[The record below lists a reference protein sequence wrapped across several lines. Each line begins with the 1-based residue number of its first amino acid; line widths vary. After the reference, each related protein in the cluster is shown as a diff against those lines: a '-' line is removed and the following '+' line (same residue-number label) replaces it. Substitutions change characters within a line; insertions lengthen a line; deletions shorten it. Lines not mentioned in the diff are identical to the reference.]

1 LPLQT
6 GFYFKYLKVF
16 MNWLPLFL
24 NKSIMKAR
32 ILILVSVLLMFIFS
46 IEASSQEVKIPG
58 LCKPQL
64 DTAMMQEATM
74 EDAIKWS
81 ESKPLK
87 VGCDDG
93 KVYILHRFNISIFT
107 KKPLQTIEYGTGE
120 EGGIPILAQ
129 NAIKKAKAGDTVILK
144 NAVYTDGNKAEQ
156 KLPVIS
162 FQLK

>member
-1 LPLQT
+1 MRTIILSASL
-6 GFYFKYLKVF
+6 
-16 MNWLPLFL
+16 LFIS
-24 NKSIMKAR
+24 SINT
-32 ILILVSVLLMFIFS
+32 F
-46 IEASSQEVKIPG
+46 SQEMKIPN

-64 DTAMMQEATM
+64 DTAMIQEATM
-74 EDAIKWS
+74 EDAVKWS

-120 EGGIPILAQ
+120 EGGIPILAR
-129 NAIKKAKAGDTVILK
+129 NAIMRAKAGDTVILK
-144 NAVYTDGNKAEQ
+144 NAVYMDENKKEQ

>member
-1 LPLQT
+1 MRT
-6 GFYFKYLKVF
+6 
-16 MNWLPLFL
+16 
-24 NKSIMKAR
+24 I
-32 ILILVSVLLMFIFS
+32 LLMEFLLVIFS
-46 IEASSQEVKIPG
+46 LHGFAQEVKIPG

-64 DTAMMQEATM
+64 DTAMVQETTM
-74 EDAIKWS
+74 EEAIKWS

-144 NAVYTDGNKAEQ
+144 NAVYTDSSKAEQ

>member
-1 LPLQT
+1 M
-6 GFYFKYLKVF
+6 FKVK
-16 MNWLPLFL
+16 
-24 NKSIMKAR
+24 IMKTSLALS
-32 ILILVSVLLMFIFS
+32 ISIFIFLS
-46 IEASSQEVKIPG
+46 TKTFSQELKIPG

-64 DTAMMQEATM
+64 DTAMMQEASM
-74 EDAIKWS
+74 EEAIKWS

-144 NAVYTDGNKAEQ
+144 NAVYTDSNAKEQ